1 MILRTIFQ
9 DCDIAAQE
17 AIVRLYENQP
27 NHFLLFLARGE
38 YFSNGGNVKGFTPYL
53 LDYMPDLYNNYYQRK
68 YVVDYLQRNYSKEGF
83 SYQEEKDI
91 NDLITEMLIYS
102 HIWEDVGFLKLLVR
116 LSELLDAKAYAWSI
130 EDIDYHNHLYEVMNK
145 RVITSLNNQNL
156 KLSKIIDT
164 AYSSHIRDAFA
175 HSMYSINYGNRTIR
189 IWGGRTATKKWEETI
204 SFDGFQEKF
213 LKTIRVWHQLYH
225 LIHQCRHYVAEN
237 NLSAAITLS
246 NEKKLHIY
254 ATMKDRG
261 ESQEPSFYGNVY
273 KEETSIEI

>member
-1 MILRTIFQ
+1 MKLRTIFQ
-9 DCDIAAQE
+9 DCDIAVQE
-17 AIVRLYENQP
+17 AIVRLYEDQP

-38 YFSNGGNVKGFTPYL
+38 YFSNGENVNGFTPYL
-53 LDYMPDLYNNYYQRK
+53 LDYLPDLYNNYYQRK

-130 EDIDYHNHLYEVMNK
+130 EDIDYHNHLYKVINE
-145 RVITSLNNQNL
+145 RVISSLNNQSL
-156 KLSKIIDT
+156 KLFKIIDT

-175 HSMYSINYGNRTIR
+175 HSMYSIHFENRCIR
-189 IWGGRTATKKWEETI
+189 IWGGRTIEKRWEETI

-225 LIHQCRHYVAEN
+225 LIHQWRHYVAEN
-237 NLSAAITLS
+237 NLSAEITLS

-261 ESQEPSFYGNVY
+261 ESLEPSFYGSAY
-273 KEETSIEI
+273 KEETYIEI

>member
-1 MILRTIFQ
+1 MKLRTIFQ
-9 DCDIAAQE
+9 DCDIAVQE

-38 YFSNGGNVKGFTPYL
+38 YFSNEGNVKGFTPYL

-83 SYQEEKDI
+83 SYQEEKEI

-116 LSELLDAKAYAWSI
+116 LAELLDAKDYSWSI
-130 EDIDYHNHLYEVMNK
+130 DDIDYHNQLYKIINK
-145 RVITSLNNQNL
+145 GVITSLKNQNL
-156 KLSKIIDT
+156 QLSEIIET

-175 HSMYSINYGNRTIR
+175 HSMYSINFENRTIR
-189 IWGGRTATKKWEETI
+189 IWGGRTAMRKWEEI
-204 SFDGFQEKF
+204 IPFDSFQEKF
-213 LKTIRVWHQLYH
+213 LKTIRVWNQLYY
-225 LIHQCRHYVAEN
+225 LIDQCRYCAAKD
-237 NLSAAITLS
+237 NLATEITLP
-246 NEKKLHIY
+246 NNKKLYIY

-261 ESQEPSFYGNVY
+261 DSQEPSFFGSVY
-273 KEETSIEI
+273 NKDVST